1 MAAAVP
7 RDDLVKLT
15 GDEQRPTLPG
25 GLSSLQ
31 DAGLIEYRRGHIRL
45 LDLDWLRRSA
55 CECYATIKAHA
66 GRLLTA

>member
-1 MAAAVP
+1 MLGVK
-7 RDDLVKLT
+7 RTSVTLVAN
-15 GDEQRPTLPG
+15 
-25 GLSSLQ
+25 SLQ
-31 DAGLIEYRRGHIRL
+31 DAGLIEYRRGHVRL